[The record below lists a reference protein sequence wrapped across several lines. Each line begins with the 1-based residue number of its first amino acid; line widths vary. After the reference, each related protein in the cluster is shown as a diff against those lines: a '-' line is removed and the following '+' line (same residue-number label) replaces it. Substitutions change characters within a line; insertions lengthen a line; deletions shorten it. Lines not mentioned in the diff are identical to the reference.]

1 MISIRR
7 NIFETNSSSSHSLS
21 ISHNYITV
29 DDLVVE
35 DDDVHTECGEF
46 GWGVEEYLNT
56 STKLS
61 YLITVVAESTIGTTW
76 WDGDTFEDFMIKDL
90 YETDEFQEIKEVVCS
105 HEHCSDLIVDSL
117 RGYIDHQSKPIS
129 MRSFLA
135 DYGLSIEEFLYGNV
149 KLIIDNDN
157 H

>member
-1 MISIRR
+1 MISVRR
-7 NIFETNSSSSHSLS
+7 NAFETNSSSSHSLS
-21 ISHNYITV
+21 ISPNYITV

-35 DDDVHTECGEF
+35 NDVVHIKCGEF

-76 WDGDTFEDFMIKDL
+76 WDENIFEGFMIKDL
-90 YETDEFQEIKEVVCS
+90 YETDEFQEIKEVICS
-105 HEHCSDLIVDSL
+105 HEHCNDLIVDSL

-129 MRSFLA
+129 MSSFLA